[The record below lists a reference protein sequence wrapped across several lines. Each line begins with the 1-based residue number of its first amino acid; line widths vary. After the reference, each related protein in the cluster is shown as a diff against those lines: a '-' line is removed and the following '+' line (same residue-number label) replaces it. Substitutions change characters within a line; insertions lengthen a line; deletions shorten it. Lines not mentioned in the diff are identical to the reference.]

1 MMCMLPFLSCTML
14 QCAQLS
20 IDSLWLESKS
30 FPLVVESLLMLLI
43 ETCCDIFH
51 IFADDLDVCVH
62 RQCCIIK
69 DWHPTVVMPSCE
81 PQLPCT
87 LRTSFTLIA
96 GEMRGKEKAVYI
108 SLTPNTRGCHTC
120 SNVYSL
126 FYSSSSWV
134 LSTHW
139 EEAGAWDLK
148 VMNSIALAGFMDVV
162 SRWLWCLYSL
172 YIGSQIIKHHFH

>member
-1 MMCMLPFLSCTML
+1 MTT
-14 QCAQLS
+14 
-20 IDSLWLESKS
+20 DSFGLESEF
-30 FPLVVESLLMLLI
+30 FPLVIESLLILLI
-43 ETCCDIFH
+43 KTCDIFH

-69 DWHPTVVMPSCE
+69 DWHPTAVMPFCE

-87 LRTSFTLIA
+87 LRTSLALIA
-96 GEMRGKEKAVYI
+96 GKMGGKGKAVYI

-139 EEAGAWDLK
+139 EEAGAWGLK
-148 VMNSIALAGFMDVV
+148 VMNSIALTGFMDVV